1 MLFSTICMRTICCC
15 GRMNRSTFIDLLT
28 RYEAHACTPEECQLV
43 EQWYELLGEPVEL
56 PMTEA
61 QWAVMEQ
68 KLWYKVQPQMP
79 EEDAPSVTV
88 VRPLWRKV
96 AVALCGVA
104 AAVAVMVGLNWHV
117 QLFPGWFARQSA
129 LIGSFEETDW
139 TQYTNKTGQPKDIPL
154 PDGSHIMLAPN
165 AQLAVH
171 KAFNTR
177 NRDVRLLGDAS
188 FHVHRDPSRPF
199 LVYSGDIVTKVLGT
213 TFRVRAG
220 EPGQPIQVTVQS
232 GKVTVYRPAA
242 NDLTNV
248 SPNRGVIL
256 TPNQKATYFPDN
268 KQFVTGISEDPQ
280 PIEAPAEPNAAVPSL
295 EFTDTPIG
303 DVIRRLEVIYGM
315 EIELEQESLSHCPF
329 TGNLTHQSLYTKLE
343 LLCGTINGSYE
354 VRGTKIL
361 VTGKGCQ

>member
-1 MLFSTICMRTICCC
+1 
-15 GRMNRSTFIDLLT
+15 MNRSTLIDLLT
-28 RYEAHACTPEECQLV
+28 RYEARACTPEECQLV
-43 EQWYELLGEPVEL
+43 EQWYELLGEPVEI

-61 QWAVMEQ
+61 QWVVMEQ
-68 KLWYKVQPQMP
+68 KLWRKVQPQAP
-79 EEDAPSVTV
+79 EEDADIVPS

-96 AVALCGVA
+96 ALAACGMA
-104 AAVAVMVGLNWHV
+104 AAVAVAIGLDW
-117 QLFPGWFARQSA
+117 QLMPGWFGRQTT
-129 LIGSFEETDW
+129 LMGQLKETDW
-139 TQYTNKTGQPKDIPL
+139 TQHVNETGKPKDIRL
-154 PDGSHIMLAPN
+154 PDGSHIVLAPN

-171 KAFNTR
+171 KAFNAT
-177 NRDVRLLGDAS
+177 NRDVRLLGEAS
-188 FHVHRDPSRPF
+188 FNVHRDPTRPF

-213 TFRVRAG
+213 TFRIRAG
-220 EPGQPIQVTVQS
+220 DPAQPIQVTVQS
-232 GKVTVYRPAA
+232 GKVTVYRPVA

-268 KQFVTGISEDPQ
+268 KQFVTGITEDPQ
-280 PIEAPAEPNAAVPSL
+280 PIEAQAEANGAAPSL

-303 DVIRRLEVIYGM
+303 DVIRQLEVIYGM